1 MEEEENKDKENTP
14 SGPYTMGDFL
24 ARDKERAAAKL
35 KLEPQYFSALQANPG
50 LREYFK
56 DYDPDSVTA
65 FLQHYAKLK
74 ADWMTDD
81 NTYAEWN
88 ERHALHWET
97 EAMKRLEEIQQK
109 KLFDIQ
115 CQWRAEQIKLP
126 DTYIT
131 ADFIYWSSVVLNC
144 PFIDPITE
152 DELNLYIAYMHSG
165 NFDHEQEIFSGGW
178 YDYEGIKEAYN
189 TENENRNFPEWYDF
203 YNGRTGAGVYMLLP
217 DIRGQKEQRYKE
229 LIREEMRRVMNTT
242 KETAADK
249 RPSII
254 GYPDNQTPFIVST
267 FEDKQTQAF
276 YKLYQEEHFS
286 LEGDEEEDEDDYDE
300 GDEFD
305 FRIDMVMH
313 DLERAPDIIPVKA
326 HHDFREALKEA
337 WEKYYIEKTAEA
349 LPRAY
354 EQYMLR
360 IQSGLSFHV
369 EYLESKK
376 SVREHHRNHFLR
388 AREANGDPRNF
399 DL

>member
-14 SGPYTMGDFL
+14 PVLKTMGDYL

-35 KLEPQYFSALQANPG
+35 KLEPQYFSALWANPK
-50 LREYFK
+50 LREHFK

-65 FLQHYAKLK
+65 FLKHYAKLK
-74 ADWMTDD
+74 AEWMTDD
-81 NTYAEWN
+81 TTYAEWN

-115 CQWRAEQIKLP
+115 CQWRAEQIKLH

-131 ADFIYWSSVVLNC
+131 SDFIYWSSVILNC

-152 DELNLYIAYMHSG
+152 DEFNLYLAYMQSG
-165 NFDHEQEIFSGGW
+165 NFEMEQELFSGGW
-178 YDYEGIKEAYN
+178 YDYEGIKEAYT

-203 YNGRTGAGVYMLLP
+203 YNGRTGASVYMLLP
-217 DIRGQKEQRYKE
+217 DIRGQKEQVYNE
-229 LIREEMRRVMNTT
+229 LAHEEMIRILNTAQ
-242 KETAADK
+242 ETVTDK
-249 RPSII
+249 RPSVI

-276 YKLYQEEHFS
+276 YKLYQEEQFY
-286 LEGDEEEDEDDYDE
+286 LEGDDEDDDEDDDE
-300 GDEFD
+300 GFY
-305 FRIDMVMH
+305 IDIEMIMH
-313 DLERAPDIIPVKA
+313 YLERAPDIIPVKA

-337 WEKYYIEKTAEA
+337 WDNYYIEKTAEA
-349 LPRAY
+349 LPHAY

-360 IQSGLSFHV
+360 IRAGLSFHI

-376 SVREHHRNHFLR
+376 SVREHHRNNFLR

-399 DL
+399 DF